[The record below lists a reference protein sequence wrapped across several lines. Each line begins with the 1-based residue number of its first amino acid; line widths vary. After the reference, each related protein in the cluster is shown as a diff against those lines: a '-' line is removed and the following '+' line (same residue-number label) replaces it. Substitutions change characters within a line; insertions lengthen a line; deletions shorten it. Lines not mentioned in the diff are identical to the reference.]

1 MSKNKKVMDE
11 EPQVTEINI
20 QYVLYSIAY
29 IMVLLKVG
37 NIIDWSWVVVF
48 APIVIPETIMLL
60 LYAINGD
67 TED

>member
-1 MSKNKKVMDE
+1 MDE
-11 EPQVTEINI
+11 EPQVIEINI

-37 NIIDWSWVVVF
+37 NVIDWSWVVVF
-48 APIVIPETIMLL
+48 APIVVPETIMLL